1 MYLKHVEKNPLKKK
15 KKKYAKLRNN
25 AVFGKL
31 IKNPVNKIDVKIM
44 TTRKQYFKYSLR
56 PTFKIEKQLCTEALA
71 IAKGKCR
78 NLN

>member
-1 MYLKHVEKNPLKKK
+1 MNDYHDWYLNVRVLLMACVFETCRKEPIKKKK

-44 TTRKQYFKYSLR
+44 TTRKQYFK
-56 PTFKIEKQLCTEALA
+56 
-71 IAKGKCR
+71 
-78 NLN
+78 